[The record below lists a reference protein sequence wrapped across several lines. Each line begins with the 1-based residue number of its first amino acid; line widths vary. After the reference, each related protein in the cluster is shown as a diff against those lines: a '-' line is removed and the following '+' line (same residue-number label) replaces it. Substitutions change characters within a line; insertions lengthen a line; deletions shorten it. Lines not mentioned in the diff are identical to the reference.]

1 MAFFTGEHECKL
13 DAKGRL
19 VLPSRLKSVL
29 PSASKNSIV
38 VRKGFEPN
46 LIIYPL
52 SEFQNIYARINSL
65 NEFSSEQRR
74 LKRNLFSSISQVE
87 LDSNG
92 RLVVT
97 GVGKSANIARKLV
110 ATFNSTGQS
119 ASFMHAGDAIHG
131 DLEQKERMAIL
142 KSFDILTNDTVMV
155 VISIS
160 LL

>member
-65 NEFSSEQRR
+65 NEFSSEQRK
-74 LKRNLFSSISQVE
+74 LKRNLFSSISQVD
-87 LDSNG
+87 LDSNA
-92 RLVVT
+92 RFLIPKSMISHCSLEKEVILI
-97 GVGKSANIARKLV
+97 GVGNIIELWNPAIYKKNLIRNSEEFSKL
-110 ATFNSTGQS
+110 A
-119 ASFMHAGDAIHG
+119 
-131 DLEQKERMAIL
+131 QKYL
-142 KSFDILTNDTVMV
+142 DV
-155 VISIS
+155 
-160 LL
+160 

>member
-74 LKRNLFSSISQVE
+74 LKRNLCSSISQVD
-87 LDSNG
+87 LDSNARFLIPKSMISHCG
-92 RLVVT
+92 LEKEVILI
-97 GVGKSANIARKLV
+97 GVGNIIELWNPVIYKKNLITNSEEFSKL
-110 ATFNSTGQS
+110 A
-119 ASFMHAGDAIHG
+119 
-131 DLEQKERMAIL
+131 QKYL
-142 KSFDILTNDTVMV
+142 DV
-155 VISIS
+155 
-160 LL
+160 

>member
-65 NEFSSEQRR
+65 NEFSSEQRK
-74 LKRNLFSSISQVE
+74 LKRNLFSSISQVD
-87 LDSNG
+87 LDSNA
-92 RLVVT
+92 RFLIPKSMISHCSLEKEVILI
-97 GVGKSANIARKLV
+97 GVGNIIELWNPAIYKKNLISNSEEFSKL
-110 ATFNSTGQS
+110 A
-119 ASFMHAGDAIHG
+119 
-131 DLEQKERMAIL
+131 QKYL
-142 KSFDILTNDTVMV
+142 DV
-155 VISIS
+155 
-160 LL
+160 